1 MHRRDFIKTFSVTAG
16 AALFS
21 AHSFGA
27 DFKKFK
33 MKFSPR
39 LGFSFGTPTAGN
51 DPIKLMQYFKNC
63 GLLAVE
69 GVCPI
74 NHSKKISQQD
84 IEKQLQI
91 GETAKKL
98 GLEVGSLSSMN
109 EKDVPTMTANKVK
122 RPDGSIV
129 ADKPAL
135 RAMLEEQLE
144 NTFGV
149 LSRVGSKILI
159 IGPGALDKELDWRK
173 QYDNVID
180 NMSFCADICKKR
192 GFIMEIEALNTV
204 KEHPGVFC
212 VNNTLAA
219 RIARDVNSPACGILY
234 DIYHEYMQTGNLSSL
249 DDENVWNRIVSFHV
263 ADAPGRNEPGSG
275 EIDYAKVFKK
285 IWDKGY
291 RGFIGLEHGQS
302 IKTPE
307 QDAEILKRYRAFDA
321 QV

>member
-1 MHRRDFIKTFSVTAG
+1 MHRRDFIKTFSVAAG

-204 KEHPGVFC
+204 KEH
-212 VNNTLAA
+212 
-219 RIARDVNSPACGILY
+219 GILY

>member
-1 MHRRDFIKTFSVTAG
+1 MHRRLFIKTFTA
-16 AALFS
+16 AACAGLF
-21 AHSFGA
+21 ATPSFA
-27 DFKKFK
+27 DDTKKFK

-39 LGFSFGTPTAGN
+39 LGFSFGVPTAGR
-51 DPIKLMQYFKNC
+51 DPIKLMHYFKD
-63 GLLAVE
+63 GGMIAVE
-69 GVCPI
+69 GVCDI
-74 NHSKKISQQD
+74 NHTKKFTSAE
-84 IEKQLQI
+84 IEKQIEI
-91 GETAKKL
+91 GETARKL

-109 EKDVPTMTANKVK
+109 EKSIPTMTANKVK
-122 RPDGSIV
+122 RGDSFV
-129 ADKPAL
+129 VDKPAL
-135 RAMLEEQLE
+135 RALLEQQLN
-144 NTFGV
+144 NTFDV

-159 IGPGALDKELDWRK
+159 IGPGALDSQLDWRK

-192 GFIMEIEALNTV
+192 GFIIEIEALNTV

-249 DDENVWNRIVSFHV
+249 DDPKVWSTIVSFHV

-275 EIDYAKVFKK
+275 EIDYAAVFKK
-285 IWDKGY
+285 IWQKGY

-302 IKTPE
+302 LKTPAADE
-307 QDAEILKRYRAFDA
+307 KIFQTYRAFDA

>member
-1 MHRRDFIKTFSVTAG
+1 
-16 AALFS
+16 
-21 AHSFGA
+21 
-27 DFKKFK
+27 

>member
-1 MHRRDFIKTFSVTAG
+1 
-16 AALFS
+16 
-21 AHSFGA
+21 
-27 DFKKFK
+27 
-33 MKFSPR
+33 
-39 LGFSFGTPTAGN
+39 
-51 DPIKLMQYFKNC
+51 
-63 GLLAVE
+63 
-69 GVCPI
+69 
-74 NHSKKISQQD
+74 
-84 IEKQLQI
+84 
-91 GETAKKL
+91 
-98 GLEVGSLSSMN
+98 
-109 EKDVPTMTANKVK
+109 
-122 RPDGSIV
+122 
-129 ADKPAL
+129 
-135 RAMLEEQLE
+135 MLEEQLE